1 MQPDLLVGTTR
12 LLHECKGAPLA
23 ILIALLAWRKPAPQ
37 TMVQRMTG
45 YNAETVRIGL
55 ETLESLGY
63 AQRAGELGWLLSAEA
78 RQLPL
83 FGTEALEPAA
93 ENPRLAAGDDGNDP
107 AAGDAQGE
115 KHTPFYEGEGGAEN
129 PRLGSSSG
137 GCLIVKSINA
147 LKPPP
152 PPPTTATAENPRLAA
167 GDDELV
173 ELLVARTACP
183 RRRARE
189 AIGAALDAGYFRP
202 FLELQ
207 ILLWS
212 AFSRERPTIRS
223 PGHFVAAKV
232 QDGEEAPAW
241 VKFESNED
249 YFRAEDLRRQWAAE
263 SAAKRD
269 G

>member
-183 RRRARE
+183 RRRAR
-189 AIGAALDAGYFRP
+189 AGNRRRAGRRVFPAVPGTADSALVGVQPRAADDPLARP
-202 FLELQ
+202 FC
-207 ILLWS
+207 
-212 AFSRERPTIRS
+212 SRQSSGRRGGAGLGEIRE
-223 PGHFVAAKV
+223 
-232 QDGEEAPAW
+232 Q
-241 VKFESNED
+241 
-249 YFRAEDLRRQWAAE
+249 
-263 SAAKRD
+263 
-269 G
+269 